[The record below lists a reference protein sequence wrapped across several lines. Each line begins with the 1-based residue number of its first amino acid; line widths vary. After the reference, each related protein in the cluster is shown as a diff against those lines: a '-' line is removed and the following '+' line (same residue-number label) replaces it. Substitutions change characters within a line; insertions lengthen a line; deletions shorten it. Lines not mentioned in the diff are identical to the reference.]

1 MDWTESISINRDSH
15 TPLYYQIME
24 GITQLIED
32 GHLRDGDLLPS
43 ETEFSKLF
51 SVSRLT
57 IRQALGQLEH
67 TGLIKRQHGIGT
79 FVSYKPS
86 TAITPGRLSFTNKM
100 HRLGKK
106 VQNRI
111 LSLDVIKANEEVA
124 EKLRIDTGSETI
136 RLVRLRSVDGD
147 PVMIEH
153 SFIDSSMFPAFIE
166 VFPAQESLYQFLLG
180 QYNIKVLSV
189 EQTWQPIRLTSE
201 QTELLEEP
209 KGALGILTK
218 LVACTSQEK
227 PVEYSWSVVASSK
240 CMFYF
245 RFREE
250 EPEN

>member
-1 MDWTESISINRDSH
+1 MDWKETISIKRESH

-24 GITQLIED
+24 GVTQLIEE

-43 ETEFSKLF
+43 ETEFGKML

-57 IRQALGQLEH
+57 IRQAFGQLEH
-67 TGLIKRQHGIGT
+67 TGLITRQHGIGT

-100 HRLGKK
+100 QRLGKK
-106 VQNRI
+106 VENRLLHMELI
-111 LSLDVIKANEEVA
+111 SANKEVA
-124 EKLRIDTGSETI
+124 EKLRIGAEDSVI
-136 RLVRLRSVDGD
+136 RLVRLRIVDGD
-147 PVMIEH
+147 PMMIEH
-153 SFIDSSMFPAFIE
+153 SFIDASMFPEFE
-166 VFPAQESLYQFLLG
+166 TVFPTQESLYKFLLS
-180 QYNIKVLSV
+180 QYNVRVLSL

-201 QTELLEEP
+201 QTELLGEP
-209 KGALGILTK
+209 QGALGILTK
-218 LVACTSQEK
+218 LVACTNQEK